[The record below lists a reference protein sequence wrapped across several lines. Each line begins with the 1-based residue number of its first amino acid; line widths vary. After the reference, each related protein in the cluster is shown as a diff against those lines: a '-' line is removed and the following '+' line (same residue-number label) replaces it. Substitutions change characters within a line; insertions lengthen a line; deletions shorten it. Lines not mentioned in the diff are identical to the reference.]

1 METTENNKSN
11 DCVSHSSYMAIC
23 NTLYNNMKHDNQI
36 SNSILGL
43 LLKLKD
49 AIHSKNIII
58 ENLAKRIDNY
68 HNLFTNLKYEHITN
82 LNELSKITHKES
94 KKRKM
99 YTHEKQTR
107 SPVNY
112 SMILH

>member
-68 HNLFTNLKYEHITN
+68 HNLFTNLKEKS
-82 LNELSKITHKES
+82 LKEPSKITHKEL
-94 KKRKM
+94 KKRINV
-99 YTHEKQTR
+99 Y
-107 SPVNY
+107 
-112 SMILH
+112 L